1 MATKWVYTR
10 VEMDC
15 CKVQNCMQ
23 GVYQDELCRY
33 HWAKQDQLPKR
44 QEISLGEREWYAEQ
58 GRTLD
63 EAALLSR
70 RMPLESA
77 QA

>member
-15 CKVQNCMQ
+15 CRLQNCMQ
-23 GVYQDELCRY
+23 AVHKDELCLF
-33 HWAKQDQLPKR
+33 HWKQQDTLPKR
-44 QEISLGEREWYAEQ
+44 IEISSGEREWYAEQ
-58 GRTLD
+58 GRELN

-70 RMPLESA
+70 RMPPESA

>member
-10 VEMDC
+10 VEVDC
-15 CKVQNCMQ
+15 CRLYGCTQA
-23 GVYQDELCRY
+23 VYQDDLCRY
-33 HWAKQDQLPKR
+33 HFNRRESLPQR
-44 QEISLGEREWYAEQ
+44 IEISTNEREWYAEQ

-70 RMPLESA
+70 RMPLSS
-77 QA
+77 